1 MASVKQTDIIKKNTW
16 EYQLMDFGLGIP
28 GYFAEQPA
36 RHPPLLLISI
46 EVADIPEALWRI
58 V

>member
-1 MASVKQTDIIKKNTW
+1 
-16 EYQLMDFGLGIP
+16 MDVGSGIP
-28 GYFAEQPA
+28 GYFAE
-36 RHPPLLLISI
+36 HTCKIPPLLFISI